1 MAKRESCQVQLD
13 KVRARLYRAMNAAD
27 RRGYTGMLHS
37 KGGLFD
43 DPRVKAI
50 KRRYDHV
57 IDRCRS

>member
-13 KVRARLYRAMNAAD
+13 AVRKRLYRAMNGAD
-27 RRGYTGMLHS
+27 KRGYTGNAGS

-43 DPRVKAI
+43 DPRVKAV

-57 IDRCRS
+57 IDRCR